1 MKIASRTIAP
11 AAIVALLLPMMA
23 ARPAEAQRNVQ
34 RRDVAEITILVR
46 NIDDKS
52 DAARIQSGGTITV
65 AEGAHV
71 RVNVEAQLYGSRTPV
86 YPVTDFTD
94 LNRGGVRITRGN
106 AANAA
111 VDLEVLPM
119 RNPNRIQRIGY
130 TITDNRVPAGMRT
143 GSFNIQ
149 VAPPT
154 RGSSSGSYGQPGAGY
169 DRPGYGGGRP
179 GSGGAWSYERAR
191 DLTRALYQGILMR
204 DPDPDARGTIDAIR
218 NGGYSALVDQ
228 AVNIANSNESRIS
241 IPGRGVGPV
250 ERLNA
255 LYSTLLGLTNTT
267 ADQTQWNHDFRAM
280 RDGQIAQVVEGIVR
294 SDRFRSRYNI

>member
-1 MKIASRTIAP
+1 MKIASRTIAS
-11 AAIVALLLPMMA
+11 AAVVALLLPMMA

-46 NIDDKS
+46 NIGDKS
-52 DAARIQSGGTITV
+52 DAARIPAGGTITV

-71 RVNVEAQLYGSRTPV
+71 RVNVEAQLYNSRTPV
-86 YPVTDFTD
+86 YPVTEFTD

-130 TITDNRVPAGMRT
+130 TITDNRVPAGLRT

-149 VAPPT
+149 VAAPAV
-154 RGSSSGSYGQPGAGY
+154 GSTGNGSYGRPG
-169 DRPGYGGGRP
+169 PGYGGG
-179 GSGGAWSYERAR
+179 GGGAWSYDRAR

-204 DPDPDARGTIDAIR
+204 EPDPDSRGTVDAIR

-228 AVNIANSNESRIS
+228 AVGIANSNESRLS
-241 IPGRGVGPV
+241 IPGRGVSPV

-280 RDGQIAQVVEGIVR
+280 RDVQIAQVVERIVR

>member
-1 MKIASRTIAP
+1 MKIASRTIAS
-11 AAIVALLLPMMA
+11 AAVVALLLPMMA
-23 ARPAEAQRNVQ
+23 ARPAEAQRNVH
-34 RRDVAEITILVR
+34 RKDVAEITILVH
-46 NIDDKS
+46 NIGDKS
-52 DAARIQSGGTITV
+52 DAARIPSGGTITI

-86 YPVTDFTD
+86 YPVTEFTD

-143 GSFNIQ
+143 GTFNIQ

-154 RGSSSGSYGQPGAGY
+154 RGSASDSYGQPGPGY
-169 DRPGYGGGRP
+169 GRPGYGGG
-179 GSGGAWSYERAR
+179 SAWSNDRAR
-191 DLTRALYQGILMR
+191 DLTRALYQAILMR
-204 DPDPDARGTIDAIR
+204 DPDPGANGTVEAIR
-218 NGGYSALVDQ
+218 NGGYSAMVDA
-228 AVNIANSNESRIS
+228 AVGIASSEESRVA
-241 IPGRGVGPV
+241 IPNRGVGPV

-255 LYSTLLGLTNTT
+255 IYSNLLGVTNTT
-267 ADQTQWNHDFRAM
+267 ADQSQWNQDFRAV
-280 RDGQIAQVVEGIVR
+280 RAGQISQVVERVLR
-294 SDRFRSRYNI
+294 SSTFRSRFNV